1 MPLWAGS
8 ALAQVVLESASN
20 ATLAG
25 SGPNSTGPSAAAQ
38 AVTLRH
44 NTNNPTGNTMVARTP
59 AITATFSLTNQQ
71 YTGLTSAQGYPAST
85 GGNAVFFGGGPSPP
99 AGGTGQPSSNPNYM
113 NLEGVGAP
121 QATYFTSVNPTAGQG
136 ISLTANAGVFLFV
149 SPKAIA
155 LRAPVP
161 PTNSRVRM
169 ADLEINFNVPVNN
182 PILHIVGMGAGASSY
197 VAGQN
202 LGITTEFEL
211 LSAGTLTRLSGNTTF
226 AVSGVGINSSATNP
240 SGSCAANEAA
250 CGSVRVN
257 GTGISS
263 VRLRIFMR
271 GDGVNNASPT
281 TSSWAGF
288 GTSFDGDGLIVG
300 VSLPEP
306 PSTVTVRKL
315 STGGTG
321 TFNFTGTNGYTA
333 TAVTTTAAGAAI
345 DGTTRTLS
353 AASTATTITEAAT
366 AGYRLTDISCTGLGT
381 GGTATPTYTNN
392 ATVAGSVLLDAAATA
407 LGSNIQCT
415 FTNERISL
423 IRLQKAL
430 PAGRAQSGDQFVLAM
445 SGTGA
450 PASVT
455 TTGTGTTATGTLTH
469 ATATAGA
476 VYTLSESGAGA
487 TALAQYTTIYACT
500 NARAGGQTPSGS
512 GTSFS
517 VTPAAGD
524 DLTCTFS
531 NTVAPLPNFGACP
544 AGMFL
549 SQGPTN
555 TTNTTLYDIS
565 TVTNPFTYPAIG
577 QGATV
582 YNAIGFNPV
591 DNYLYGISFVS
602 GTGNRLIRVGSDGA
616 TRDLG
621 PVSGLAT
628 DNWVNGTFSDTGTL
642 YVLAGDGSNA
652 LRAINVA
659 TNTAT
664 SITLSSSVE
673 AADFAWIGGLIYAV
687 QANGQLRAINPTSG
701 QVTNIGAPTAAVVY
715 GAVFGSPSGLFAVAN
730 DGSGFYSFDLV
741 TGARTLISSAPGAT
755 VNDGANCPTAPI
767 RFSADLAVTKTNTPA
782 QGVDDLT
789 NDTYLPGEVRT
800 YRIVVS
806 NLGPFGVQN
815 VSVSDPV
822 PAGISASTM
831 SWTCASTSGGSS
843 CGAASGTGALND
855 TGLDLPSGAVATYT
869 VTLTV
874 PVGFTGNLVNTV
886 TVTPPAN
893 ITDATPG
900 NNTATDSDIQQFT
913 DVAITKT
920 ASAATV
926 ATGAPVIFT
935 LTVTNSGTHAAD
947 GARVL
952 DPAVAD
958 LACTAVTCTGAGG
971 ATCPA
976 SPTVAGLQT
985 SPGLAIPVLPA
996 GGSVSLL
1003 LTCTVT
1009 ATGF

>member
-1 MPLWAGS
+1 M
-8 ALAQVVLESASN
+8 ESASN

-38 AVTLRH
+38 VVTLRH
-44 NTNNPTGNTMVARTP
+44 NTNNPTGTTMVARTP

-85 GGNAVFFGGGPSPP
+85 GGNAVFFGGGVSPP
-99 AGGTGQPSSNPNYM
+99 TGGTGQPSSNPNYT
-113 NLEGVGAP
+113 NLGGVGAP

-136 ISLTANAGVFLFV
+136 ISLTANAGVYL
-149 SPKAIA
+149 STSTKAIA

-161 PTNSRVRM
+161 PTTSRVRM
-169 ADLEINFNVPVNN
+169 ADLEINFNVPVDN
-182 PILHIVGMGAGASSY
+182 PILHVAGMGGEVSAYAS
-197 VAGQN
+197 GQN
-202 LGITTEFEL
+202 LGIATEFEL
-211 LSAGTLTRLSGNTTF
+211 LSAGTLTRLSGNT
-226 AVSGVGINSSATNP
+226 ALVVSGVGISSSATNP
-240 SGSCAANEAA
+240 SASCAANVAA

-271 GDGVNNASPT
+271 GDGTNNASST

-288 GTSFDGDGLIVG
+288 GTSFDSDAVIVG

-306 PSTVTVRKL
+306 APSVTVRKL

-333 TAVTTTAAGAAI
+333 TAVTTTAAGTAM

-366 AGYRLTDISCTGLGT
+366 AGYRLTDISCTGLGS
-381 GGTATPTYTNN
+381 GGTATPTYTNS
-392 ATVAGSVLLDAAATA
+392 ATVAGSVLLNAAATA

-430 PAGRAQSGDQFVLAM
+430 PDGRAQSGDQFVLAM
-445 SGTGA
+445 SGAGA
-450 PASVT
+450 PVSVT

-469 ATATAGA
+469 ASATAGA
-476 VYTLSESGAGA
+476 VYTLSESGAG
-487 TALAQYTTIYACT
+487 TTVLAQYTTTYACT

-544 AGMFL
+544 VGMYL

-555 TTNTTLYDIS
+555 TTNTTLYGIS
-565 TVTNPFTYPAIG
+565 TITNPFTYPAIG

-628 DNWVNGTFSDTGTL
+628 DNWVNGTFSNTGTL

-664 SITLSSSVE
+664 SIALSSSVE

-687 QANGQLRAINPTSG
+687 QADGQLRAINPANG
-701 QVTNIGAPTAAVVY
+701 QVTNIGAPTAATVY

-730 DGSGFYSFDLV
+730 DGSGFYSFDLT

-755 VNDGANCPTAPI
+755 VNDGASCPTAPI
-767 RFSADLAVTKTNTPA
+767 QFSADLSVTKTNTPA
-782 QGVDDLT
+782 QGADDLPD
-789 NDTYLPGEVRT
+789 DTYLPGEVRT

-815 VSVSDPV
+815 ASVSDPV
-822 PAGISASTM
+822 PAGIGAATM
-831 SWTCASTSGGSS
+831 SWTCASTSGGAA
-843 CGAASGTGALND
+843 CGATSGTGALND

-869 VTLTV
+869 LTMTV
-874 PVGFTGNLVNTV
+874 PASFTGNLTNTV
-886 TVTPPAN
+886 TVTPPNN
-893 ITDATPG
+893 INDTNPA
-900 NNTATDSDIQQFT
+900 NNTATDADVLSGT
-913 DVAITKT
+913 DVVITKT
-920 ASAATV
+920 STAATASSGQTV
-926 ATGAPVIFT
+926 QFT
-935 LTVTNSGTHAAD
+935 LLVNNAGAAAANGTEVH
-947 GARVL
+947 
-952 DPAVAD
+952 DPAVAG
-958 LACTAVTCTGAGG
+958 LACTTVSCTGAAG

-996 GGSVSLL
+996 GSSVSLL